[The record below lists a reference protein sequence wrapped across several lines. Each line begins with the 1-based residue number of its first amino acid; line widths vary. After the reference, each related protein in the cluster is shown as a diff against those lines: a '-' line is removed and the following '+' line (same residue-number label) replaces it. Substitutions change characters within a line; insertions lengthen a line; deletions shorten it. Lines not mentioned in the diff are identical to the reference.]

1 MSKDSE
7 VSSGGPRVTLT
18 PNTIVIND
26 ANQPVKPGSGQVG
39 RMARGGHIPL
49 GYYKDPVKTATL
61 FAEVDGKR
69 YATPG
74 DLARI
79 EADGTMTL
87 LGRGNTCVNASG
99 EKVFPEEVEGALKAQ
114 PDVFDA
120 LVIAMPDVVNGQRV
134 AALVQLRPRTAPG
147 GDELVTHVRGG
158 FAGYKVPRSLWLVDD
173 ISRLATGKPDY
184 QWARQHA
191 E

>member
-49 GYYKDPVKTATL
+49 GYYEDPVKTATL

-87 LGRGNTCVNASG
+87 LGRATPASTPAVRRCSPRRSWAHSRHTPTCST
-99 EKVFPEEVEGALKAQ
+99 
-114 PDVFDA
+114 
-120 LVIAMPDVVNGQRV
+120 
-134 AALVQLRPRTAPG
+134 PR
-147 GDELVTHVRGG
+147 
-158 FAGYKVPRSLWLVDD
+158 
-173 ISRLATGKPDY
+173 
-184 QWARQHA
+184 
-191 E
+191 